1 MLLLTTLSAP
11 CSVCMACTDIKRL
24 EERLMGVPLPLIAW
38 RLRAGHRWV
47 KTPPE
52 HWRAHGGSDASHR
65 SARCALDSNV
75 GFRPPQLPTPR
86 ERAAGARPCLDEG
99 FRSTSRGHDR

>member
-24 EERLMGVPLPLIAW
+24 EDRLIGVPLPLIAR
-38 RLRAGHRWV
+38 RLRAGRRWV

-52 HWRAHGGSDASHR
+52 HWRAHGESDASHQ
-65 SARCALDSNV
+65 SARCALDSDG
-75 GFRPPQLPTPR
+75 GFRPLLVPTPR

-99 FRSTSRGHDR
+99 S